1 LEQQREMRFARVELE
16 QFTSQSECQHW
27 GTGRRGYGVTPSAE
41 YTGLAG
47 RQNTQR
53 GPLPVSSDANVG
65 RGNIMKRHGNL
76 WKRIIDLDNITR
88 AYKKARKAK
97 TWQRTI
103 KEFEKNTEENLKR
116 IHRQLKEQT
125 FTTSEYRI
133 KKVYEP
139 KERDIYI
146 LPFDPDRIVQHALV
160 NVLGPIWDNLMI
172 KDSYACRPGK
182 GQHRASHAVMQAVR
196 NRKYCFQ
203 ADIRKFYPSIRHDL
217 LMDVLAR
224 KIKDKDVLWLM
235 EDIIYSIPGGR
246 NVPIGNFTS
255 QWFGNLYLNELD
267 MFVKHALKI
276 KNYVRYNDD
285 FCLFHD
291 SKQYLKE
298 CRERIRQFVA
308 DHLDLSVSKEKLYPV
323 SSGVDFVGYRH
334 FPDKI
339 LLRKRTAKRIKK
351 KIAEK
356 VHLYRTKQLSRER
369 FESSLQAVK
378 GWIVWAQS
386 YNYRLSLRL
395 DSLIEEVRCA

>member
-1 LEQQREMRFARVELE
+1 
-16 QFTSQSECQHW
+16 
-27 GTGRRGYGVTPSAE
+27 
-41 YTGLAG
+41 
-47 RQNTQR
+47 
-53 GPLPVSSDANVG
+53 
-65 RGNIMKRHGNL
+65 MKRHGNL
-76 WKRIIDLDNITR
+76 WEKIIDLDNVTL

-103 KEFEKNTEENLKR
+103 KEFEKNEKANLKC

-160 NVLGPIWDNLMI
+160 NVLGPIWDSLMI

-182 GQHRASHAVMQAVR
+182 GQHRASYTVMQAVR

-203 ADIRKFYPSIRHDL
+203 ADIQKFYPSIRHDL

-267 MFVKHALKI
+267 MFVKHTLKI
-276 KNYVRYNDD
+276 KDYVRYNDD

-291 SKQYLKE
+291 SKPYLKE
-298 CRERIRQFVA
+298 CRERIRQFVV
-308 DHLDLSVSKEKLYPV
+308 DHLDLTVSKEKLYPV
-323 SSGVDFVGYRH
+323 STGVDFVGYRH
-334 FPDKI
+334 FPEKI

-356 VHLYRTKQLSRER
+356 VYLYRTNQLPRER

-386 YNYRLSLRL
+386 YHYRQALNL